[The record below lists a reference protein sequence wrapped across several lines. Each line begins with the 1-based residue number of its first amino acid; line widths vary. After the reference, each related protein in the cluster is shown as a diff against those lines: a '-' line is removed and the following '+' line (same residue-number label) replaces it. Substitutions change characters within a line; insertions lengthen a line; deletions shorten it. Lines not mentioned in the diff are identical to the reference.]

1 MCQQHD
7 NLEGYFHTPDS
18 YSRLLS
24 WHFHLKDRSS
34 SQAESF
40 SNLNSHSPNSCQSHN
55 SCLLPFLD
63 IAIPFK
69 KSQTTKLSLS
79 FLPPFYSQASGS
91 LQSLFATCL
100 VWSLPWLFSILA
112 ITVHFVKLCCCLLT
126 VLATTLASIALPLTT
141 DWPYLQKI
149 ISCDFCSVLI
159 FLFYMLALPTAC
171 PVCSHHFYNLL
182 CNPLLL

>member
-7 NLEGYFHTPDS
+7 NLEGYFHTLDS
-18 YSRLLS
+18 YSPLLS

-63 IAIPFK
+63 IATPFK

-79 FLPPFYSQASGS
+79 FLPPFYMQASGS
-91 LQSLFATCL
+91 
-100 VWSLPWLFSILA
+100 
-112 ITVHFVKLCCCLLT
+112 ITVSLCYLSGLIT
-126 VLATTLASIALPLTT
+126 SLAPFHL
-141 DWPYLQKI
+141 
-149 ISCDFCSVLI
+149 
-159 FLFYMLALPTAC
+159 
-171 PVCSHHFYNLL
+171 SHHRPFYEA
-182 CNPLLL
+182 LLLPPDCPCHHPCLYSPASHHRLTIPSEDHVIFVVFPSACYTC